1 LKPQQIVVFKDAGA
15 EAEDVRRLVPRLM
28 INEANTAEF
37 LKIKIPTRT
46 SFPNRLCFYK
56 RFRLGSTMTST
67 ALNSLAR
74 ASSAYLRSAMHQPIQ
89 WHEWGAEAF
98 AVARRENKPM
108 LLDIGAV
115 WCHWCHV
122 MDRESYDDAEI
133 AAIVNQHF
141 IAVKVDRDERPDI
154 DSRYQAAVQAVS
166 GQGGW
171 PLTAFLTPD
180 GKPFYGGTYFP
191 PSDGYG
197 RPSFRRVLLS
207 IANAYAEK
215 HGDVVEQAKMVESAI
230 ALSESF
236 AGRSG
241 RVSAGVI
248 ATIQESAFK
257 MFDPQHGGF
266 GQAPKFPHPSALD
279 LLIERYAKSPP
290 YRKERDRMGHPDS
303 SESPDSSERNAS
315 LRNLITTTLE
325 HMARGGVY
333 DQLAG
338 GFHRYSVD
346 ERWVVPHFE
355 KMCYDNSEL
364 LKNYVHAYQATGE
377 EFFADVARDMI
388 RWMDEW
394 LSDRQR
400 GGFYASQDAD
410 ISMDDDGDYFTWTLD
425 EARGVLTKEEAEAAA
440 LHYDINEVGE
450 MHHNP
455 AKNVLYVRA
464 PVEEIARRMN
474 LAPERVR
481 ELLAT
486 AKKKMYAAR
495 LQRPTPYVDKTVYVG
510 WNSLCV
516 SAYLEAAKVL
526 NLAEARRFALK
537 SLDRVLGEAWK
548 AGSEQKNLAG
558 EAPSATRTLLHV
570 VSYSDPKASHR
581 EVPGLLDDYAFTALA
596 CLDAYE
602 ATADLSYFKFARA
615 IADAMIERFYDATSG
630 GFFDSEPVAEGTSL
644 GVLATRR
651 KPLQDSP
658 TPAGNP
664 MAAIALMRL
673 HHYTGDA
680 AYRDKAELTLE
691 TFAGVAEQFGIF
703 AATYGIAVVHLVESP
718 LQVVVIAQDGD
729 EDAAGELH
737 AAAVAAFAFNK
748 SAVRLAA
755 NQAAAENLP
764 PALAA
769 TIPNLPDL
777 SRKPGSRKSFAVLC
791 SGSACQPPVSD
802 AADLR
807 NALEAALHKN

>member
-1 LKPQQIVVFKDAGA
+1 
-15 EAEDVRRLVPRLM
+15 
-28 INEANTAEF
+28 
-37 LKIKIPTRT
+37 
-46 SFPNRLCFYK
+46 
-56 RFRLGSTMTST
+56 MTT
-67 ALNSLAR
+67 TTLNSLAR

-89 WHEWGAEAF
+89 WHEWGEEAF
-98 AVARRENKPM
+98 ASAQRENKPM

-122 MDRESYDDAEI
+122 MDRESYDDAEV
-133 AAIVNQHF
+133 AAIVNEHF
-141 IAVKVDRDERPDI
+141 VAVKVDRDERPDI
-154 DSRYQAAVQAVS
+154 DSRYQAAISAVS

-191 PSDGYG
+191 PTDGYG
-197 RPSFRRVLLS
+197 RPSFKRVLTS
-207 IANAYAEK
+207 IANAYKEK

-230 ALSESF
+230 AQAESF
-236 AGRSG
+236 AGRGG
-241 RVSAGVI
+241 RVSTSII
-248 ATIQESAFK
+248 AAIEKSAFS

-279 LLIERYAKSPP
+279 LLIERYAKIPTS
-290 YRKERDRMGHPDS
+290 RAENAREMGHPRELDVS
-303 SESPDSSERNAS
+303 GE
-315 LRNLITTTLE
+315 LRNVIVTTLE
-325 HMARGGVY
+325 HMANGGVY

-364 LKNYVHAYQATGE
+364 LKNYVHAYQATGS
-377 EFFADVARDMI
+377 EFFADVARDII

-394 LSDRQR
+394 LSDRER

-425 EARGVLTKEEAEAAA
+425 EARAVLTEEEAQVAA
-440 LHYDINEVGE
+440 LHYDINEIGE

-464 PVEEIARRMN
+464 PIEEIARRMS
-474 LAPERVR
+474 LSIERVSGV
-481 ELLAT
+481 LDS

-510 WNSLCV
+510 WNSMCI

-526 NLAEARRFALK
+526 SLESARHFALR
-537 SLDRVLGEAWK
+537 SLDRVLAEAWK
-548 AGSEQKNLAG
+548 LAG
-558 EAPSATRTLLHV
+558 KAGEGARSTQSPATRLLHV
-570 VSYSDPKASHR
+570 VSYSDTEAEHR
-581 EVPGLLDDYAFTALA
+581 EVSGLLDDYAATALA

-615 IADAMIERFYDATSG
+615 IGDAMIAKFFDVVSG
-630 GFFDSEPVAEGTSL
+630 GFFDAEPASGGKSL

-664 MAAIALMRL
+664 MAAIALLRL
-673 HHYTGDA
+673 HHYTGDSG
-680 AYRDKAELTLE
+680 YRDKAEQTLE

-703 AATYGIAVVHLVESP
+703 AATYGIAVLHLLENPV
-718 LQVVVIAQDGD
+718 QVVVISDHPQEEMAKS
-729 EDAAGELH
+729 L
-737 AAAVAAFAFNK
+737 AAVAAASFAFNK
-748 SAVRLAA
+748 SSLRLTT
-755 NQAAAENLP
+755 NQAVAGNLP

-769 TIPNLPDL
+769 TIPNLPGL
-777 SRKPGSRKSFAVLC
+777 NSGNSFAVLC
-791 SGSACQPPVSD
+791 SGFACQPPL
-802 AADLR
+802 ADPTELR
-807 NALEAALHKN
+807 RALESALQKQP

>member
-1 LKPQQIVVFKDAGA
+1 
-15 EAEDVRRLVPRLM
+15 M
-28 INEANTAEF
+28 TA
-37 LKIKIPTRT
+37 TT
-46 SFPNRLCFYK
+46 
-56 RFRLGSTMTST
+56 
-67 ALNSLAR
+67 LNSLAR

-89 WHEWGAEAF
+89 WHEWGEEAF
-98 AVARRENKPM
+98 AAAQRENKPM

-122 MDRESYDDAEI
+122 MDRESYDDAEV
-133 AAIVNQHF
+133 AAIVNEHF

-154 DSRYQAAVQAVS
+154 DSRYQAAVSAVS

-191 PSDGYG
+191 PTDGYG
-197 RPSFRRVLLS
+197 RPSFKRVLTS
-207 IANAYAEK
+207 IANAYKEK

-230 ALSESF
+230 AQAESF
-236 AGRSG
+236 AGRGG
-241 RVSAGVI
+241 RVSVSII
-248 ATIQESAFK
+248 AAIQKSAFS

-279 LLIERYAKSPP
+279 LLIERYASKVKIPTLAAKDAAS
-290 YRKERDRMGHPDS
+290 MGHPRELGGRDD
-303 SESPDSSERNAS
+303 E
-315 LRNLITTTLE
+315 LRNVVVTSLE
-325 HMARGGVY
+325 HMANGGVY

-364 LKNYVHAYQATGE
+364 LKNYVHAYQATGS
-377 EFFADVARDMI
+377 EFFASVARDII

-394 LSDRQR
+394 LSDRER

-425 EARGVLTKEEAEAAA
+425 EARAVLTEEEAQVAA
-440 LHYDINEVGE
+440 LHYDINEIGE

-464 PVEEIARRMN
+464 PIEEIARRIN
-474 LAPERVR
+474 LSADRVKA
-481 ELLAT
+481 LLDS

-495 LQRPTPYVDKTVYVG
+495 LERPTPYVDKTVYVG
-510 WNSLCV
+510 WNSMCV

-526 NLAEARRFALK
+526 NLEPARHFALR
-537 SLDRVLGEAWK
+537 SLDRVLAEAWK
-548 AGSEQKNLAG
+548 PQRG
-558 EAPSATRTLLHV
+558 LLHV
-570 VSYSDPKASHR
+570 VAYSDPKAEHR
-581 EVPGLLDDYAFTALA
+581 EVSGLLDDYATTALA

-615 IADAMIERFYDATSG
+615 IGDAMIARFFDAVSG
-630 GFFDSEPVAEGTSL
+630 GFFDAEPVADGKSL

-664 MAAIALMRL
+664 MAAIALLRL
-673 HHYTGDA
+673 HHYTGDS
-680 AYRDKAELTLE
+680 AYRDKAEQTLE

-703 AATYGIAVVHLVESP
+703 AATYGIAVLHLLENPV
-718 LQVVVIAQDGD
+718 QVVVIADHERD
-729 EDAAGELH
+729 ETAKSLAAV
-737 AAAVAAFAFNK
+737 AVAAFAFNK
-748 SAVRLAA
+748 SVLRLTTNEAVAG
-755 NQAAAENLP
+755 NLP

-769 TIPNLPDL
+769 TIPNLPGL
-777 SRKPGSRKSFAVLC
+777 SAGEAFAVLC
-791 SGSACQPPVSD
+791 SGFACQPPITD
-802 AADLR
+802 PAELR
-807 NALEAALHKN
+807 RALESALTTKE

>member
-1 LKPQQIVVFKDAGA
+1 
-15 EAEDVRRLVPRLM
+15 
-28 INEANTAEF
+28 
-37 LKIKIPTRT
+37 
-46 SFPNRLCFYK
+46 
-56 RFRLGSTMTST
+56 MTT
-67 ALNSLAR
+67 TTLNSLAR

-89 WHEWGAEAF
+89 WHEWGEEAF
-98 AVARRENKPM
+98 ASAQRENKPM

-122 MDRESYDDAEI
+122 MDRESYDDAEV
-133 AAIVNQHF
+133 AAIVNENF

-154 DSRYQAAVQAVS
+154 DSRYQAAISAVS

-191 PSDGYG
+191 PNDGYG
-197 RPSFRRVLLS
+197 RPSFKRVLTS
-207 IANAYAEK
+207 IASAYKEK

-230 ALSESF
+230 AQAESF

-241 RVSAGVI
+241 RVSGGII
-248 ATIQESAFK
+248 AAIQKSAFS

-279 LLIERYAKSPP
+279 LLIERYARTAARASLP
-290 YRKERDRMGHPDS
+290 RKAEGGGPHIDLADE
-303 SESPDSSERNAS
+303 SESQ
-315 LRNLITTTLE
+315 RNLIVTTLE
-325 HMARGGVY
+325 HMANGGVY

-364 LKNYVHAYQATGE
+364 LKNYVHAYQATGS
-377 EFFADVARDMI
+377 EFFASVARDII

-394 LSDRQR
+394 LSDRER

-425 EARGVLTKEEAEAAA
+425 EARAVLTVEEVQVAA
-440 LHYDINEVGE
+440 LHYDINEIGK

-455 AKNVLYVRA
+455 AKNVLYARA
-464 PVEEIARRMN
+464 PIDEIARRMGIS
-474 LAPERVR
+474 AERVR
-481 ELLAT
+481 SLLDS

-495 LQRPTPYVDKTVYVG
+495 LLRPTPYVDKTVYVG
-510 WNSLCV
+510 WNSMCV
-516 SAYLEAAKVL
+516 SAYLEATKVL
-526 NLAEARRFALK
+526 DLAEARSFALR
-537 SLDRVLGEAWK
+537 SLDRVLAKAWK
-548 AGSEQKNLAG
+548 PHAGVAG
-558 EAPSATRTLLHV
+558 GGTRSTESTRLLHV
-570 VSYSDPKASHR
+570 VSYSDPDAKHR
-581 EVPGLLDDYAFTALA
+581 QVSGLLDDYAATVLA

-615 IADAMIERFYDATSG
+615 IGDAMIAGFFDAVAG
-630 GFFDSEPVAEGTSL
+630 GFFDAEPAVEGRSL
-644 GVLATRR
+644 GVLSTRR

-664 MAAIALMRL
+664 MAAIALLRL
-673 HHYTGDA
+673 HHYTGDS
-680 AYRDKAELTLE
+680 AYRDKAEQTLE

-703 AATYGIAVVHLVESP
+703 VATYGIAVLHLLENPV
-718 LQVVVIAQDGD
+718 QVVVMADHERD
-729 EDAAGELH
+729 ERAKSL
-737 AAAVAAFAFNK
+737 AAVAAAAFAFNK
-748 SAVRLAA
+748 SVLRLTTSQAV
-755 NQAAAENLP
+755 AENLP

-769 TIPNLPDL
+769 TIPNLPQL
-777 SRKPGSRKSFAVLC
+777 NSGESFAVVC
-791 SGSACQPPVSD
+791 SGFACQPPV
-802 AADLR
+802 ADPGELR
-807 NALEAALHKN
+807 RELEAALQK